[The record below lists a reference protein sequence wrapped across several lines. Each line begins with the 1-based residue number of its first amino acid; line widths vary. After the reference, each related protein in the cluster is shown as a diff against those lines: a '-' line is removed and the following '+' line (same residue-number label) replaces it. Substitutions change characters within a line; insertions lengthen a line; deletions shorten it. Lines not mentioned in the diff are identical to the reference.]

1 LGDSSRC
8 HSAGDEVRVNFC
20 LTPKSGHIGH
30 IGKIGNNAN
39 IKIAAKPLK
48 QSNGIK
54 RAKFELSQTE
64 PGILLLIYA
73 ACRTYPFA
81 MASS

>member
-1 LGDSSRC
+1 LGDPSRC
-8 HSAGDEVRVNFC
+8 QSAGDEGRVNFC

-30 IGKIGNNAN
+30 IGKIGNNSN
-39 IKIAAKPLK
+39 LKIAAKPLK

-54 RAKFELSQTE
+54 RAKFEVSQIKS
-64 PGILLLIYA
+64 GILLVIYA